1 MKIKIK
7 FDTFEIEGA
16 LDASKA
22 SKDIAKLLP
31 LEGKT
36 NLWGG
41 EVFVELPEMLP
52 YPGELDE
59 VEVGDIAYWQEGPAL
74 CFFFGETPA
83 SFSNKPRPHSPV
95 IVIGK
100 IQNTEPL
107 KYLKVG
113 VKIMVEKIL

>member
-7 FDTFEIEGA
+7 FDNFEIQGE
-16 LDASKA
+16 LDNSQASN
-22 SKDIAKLLP
+22 DISKLLP
-31 LEGKT
+31 IEGKS

-52 YPGELDE
+52 YPGNLDE
-59 VEVGDIAYWQEGPAL
+59 VEIGDIAYWQEGPAI
-74 CFFFGETPA
+74 CFFFGETLG

-100 IQNTEPL
+100 LDNIEPL
-107 KYLKVG
+107 KYLKAG
-113 VKIMVEKIL
+113 VKIRVEKV

>member
-7 FDTFEIEGA
+7 FDTFEIDGTIDEG
-16 LDASKA
+16 KA
-22 SKDIAKLLP
+22 SKDIASLLP
-31 LEGKT
+31 IEGKA

-41 EVFVELPEMLP
+41 EVFVDLPEMLP

-74 CFFFGETPA
+74 CFFFGETPG
-83 SFSNKPRPHSPV
+83 SFSDKPRPHSPV

-100 IQNTEPL
+100 LDNIEPL
-107 KYLKVG
+107 KLIRTG
-113 VKIMVEKIL
+113 VKIKIEKG